1 MGISFFLI
9 NNVLRA
15 QGLVPL
21 YTENSLSVQEDTIV
35 NYSTVT
41 DLARFLGLSTSRPL
55 ATLT

>member
-9 NNVLRA
+9 NNILRA
-15 QGLVPL
+15 QGLLPL

>member
-15 QGLVPL
+15 QGLLPL